1 MFSHIVEDG
10 PDEVEAVAG
19 DGLVERR
26 HPRAPLAV
34 PRQQV
39 HTRRRGRLGRPE
51 VGVDRPG
58 GFRNI

>member
-10 PDEVEAVAG
+10 PDEVEAVGG

-39 HTRRRGRLGRPE
+39 NTRRGRLGRPE

-58 GFRNI
+58 GFGNI